1 MIIFDPERL
10 STWIESILNN
20 QSQETLTDKIV
31 FKVDTLY
38 GKYDTNYLKTINNNK
53 TNYVYAIISDPTG
66 DLNPI
71 KGLAISS
78 QRFVLHMFFKM
89 DQRKHMYKIIN
100 NLMTTLCGGYFELPG
115 SEGTTK
121 DYISTN
127 CSYPLI
133 GDADPHSIKN
143 VDKRNGVEYKDTH
156 YYTDATINIYFS
168 TGKALHA
175 NVFRYKINNET
186 IYPVN
191 NVDFSIGTQLDTEQ
205 YHLSPSTKA
214 TVSATEKDI
223 DLAFYCNEN
232 SVLATKLL
240 ENLMQNNE
248 NYNQNQI
255 FNFEV
260 TYDINENFSYTYTRN
275 VIIKNLSVSI
285 KIGGLVYFSCSMT
298 DADTE
303 VLE

>member
-1 MIIFDPERL
+1 MIIYDPERL

-20 QSQETLTDKIV
+20 QAQEAHEEKIV
-31 FKVDTLY
+31 FKVDTLF

-71 KGLAISS
+71 KNLGISS

-89 DQRKHMYKIIN
+89 DQRQHMYKILN
-100 NLMTTLCGGYFELPG
+100 KLMKTLCGGFFELPG
-115 SEGTTK
+115 SEETTK

-175 NVFRYKINNET
+175 NVFRYKLNNET

-191 NVDFSIGTQLDTEQ
+191 NVDFSIGTQLDSEQ
-205 YHLSPSTKA
+205 YHLSPTTKS

-240 ENLMQNNE
+240 ENLMQNNS

-255 FNFEV
+255 YNFEV
-260 TYDINENFSYTYTRN
+260 TYDKNENFSYTYTRN

-285 KIGGLVYFSCSMT
+285 KIGSLVYFSCSMT